1 MSKNELENELENDGQ
16 RDIWIDVDS
25 EVVFED
31 DDDDIMLLSDFIEY
45 CKQGAFI
52 DYDGYADELLIGGKI
67 VFSFREAFGDLLYPS
82 DVLDNLDTFEG
93 VSKEFS
99 GLSVVWY
106 NR

>member
-1 MSKNELENELENDGQ
+1 MELNETNELENEGTREIQ
-16 RDIWIDVDS
+16 IDLGS
-25 EVVFED
+25 EIVFED

-52 DYDGYADELLIGGKI
+52 DYDGFADELLIEGKV
-67 VFSFREAFGDLLYPS
+67 VFSFKEAFGECLYPS
-82 DVLDNLDTFEG
+82 DVLHNEGTFGEL
-93 VSKEFS
+93 VEEFS

>member
-1 MSKNELENELENDGQ
+1 MSKNELENDGQ

-25 EVVFED
+25 EIVFED

-52 DYDGYADELLIGGKI
+52 DYDGYADELLIDGKV
-67 VFSFREAFGDLLYPS
+67 VFSFREAFGECLYPS
-82 DVLDNLDTFEG
+82 DVLHNNGTFIELAE
-93 VSKEFS
+93 EFS